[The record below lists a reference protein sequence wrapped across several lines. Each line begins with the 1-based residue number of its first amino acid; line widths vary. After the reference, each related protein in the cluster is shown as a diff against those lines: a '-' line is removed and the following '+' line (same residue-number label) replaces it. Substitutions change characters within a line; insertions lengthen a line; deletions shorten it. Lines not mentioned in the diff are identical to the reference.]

1 MELDNIKSLL
11 EKYFEAE
18 TTIAEEND
26 LRSYFSSS
34 DVAPELEQYKP
45 IFAYFLEAK
54 NEQPNHQATIR
65 KSNKR
70 KNLTWISIAAS
81 VVVLLGIGAFYFNQ
95 ETQDQD
101 LGSFENPEIAFRET
115 QKALDLLSG
124 NFNKGVQSVQYV
136 KEYEIA
142 KDKVFIT
149 N

>member
-18 TTIAEEND
+18 TTIAEENE
-26 LRSYFSSS
+26 LRNYFSST
-34 DVAPELEQYKP
+34 DVDPELEQYKP
-45 IFAYFLEAK
+45 MFGYFSEAK
-54 NEQPNHQATIR
+54 NEQSNHQIAVESHT
-65 KSNKR
+65 KR
-70 KNLTWISIAAS
+70 NLTWISIAAS

-95 ETQDQD
+95 EAQDQD
-101 LGSFENPEIAFRET
+101 LGTFENPEIAFRET

-142 KDKVFIT
+142 KDKVFVT

>member
-18 TTIAEEND
+18 TTIAEEIE
-26 LRSYFSSS
+26 LKSYFSSS
-34 DVAPELEQYKP
+34 NVAPELEQYKP
-45 IFAYFLEAK
+45 MFGYFSEAK
-54 NEQPNHQATIR
+54 HEEPNHQATIQ
-65 KSNKR
+65 KSNKTR
-70 KNLTWISIAAS
+70 NLTWISIAAS
-81 VVVLLGIGAFYFNQ
+81 VVVLFGIGAFYFNQ

>member
-18 TTIAEEND
+18 TTIAEENE
-26 LRSYFSSS
+26 LKSYFSSS
-34 DVAPELEQYKP
+34 NVAPELEQYKP
-45 IFAYFLEAK
+45 MFGYFSEAK
-54 NEQPNHQATIR
+54 YEQPNHQATIQS
-65 KSNKR
+65 KTKR
-70 KNLTWISIAAS
+70 NLTWISIAAS
-81 VVVLLGIGAFYFNQ
+81 VVVLFGIGAFYFNQ
-95 ETQDQD
+95 ETQNQD